1 MNLKHSILSIAIVLS
16 MPYAWGEHTIV
27 PKDFAVVPEFN
38 IASKFLNNY
47 VSFLD
52 KQQTEEVN
60 DILRR
65 TKEDGFRFIRGNDA
79 SLKSLTGSEDFS
91 ISFENGIYSAQ
102 WTTNG
107 RDIVSCTFPAN
118 YGLLTFSNKIDLE
131 NQLIKELVRLSSD
144 SLQIDIPVRETS
156 TLTPISF
163 SDFYVEDKGYYITP
177 RLKHQLVF
185 AKLQSNPDSCVLLND
200 STHYQLESIAN
211 MMLSGYSSN
220 QHQLK
225 VKVNQYGYKAEE
237 VTTTLPALFAYL
249 SQNGTTPYWGVETFD
264 GQIIKG
270 LWVWINRQGG
280 YAHML
285 TVTVPTKVLSEDSQ
299 IEAKLHCYLRLDNL
313 KSLFEEYPNL

>member
-1 MNLKHSILSIAIVLS
+1 MNLKHLILSIAIILS
-16 MPYAWGEHTIV
+16 MPCAWGEHTIV
-27 PKDFAVVPEFN
+27 PKDFSELPEFN
-38 IASKFLNNY
+38 IAAKFLNKY

-52 KQQTEEVN
+52 KQQTEEVS

-65 TKEDGFRFIRGNDA
+65 TKEDGFRFIKGNDA

-91 ISFENGIYSAQ
+91 ISFENGIYSAH
-102 WTTNG
+102 WAKNG
-107 RDIVSCTFPAN
+107 RDLVSCSFPAN

-131 NQLIKELVRLSSD
+131 NQLIKELVQLSSD
-144 SLQIDIPVRETS
+144 SLLIDIPVRETS

-185 AKLQSNPDSCVLLND
+185 AKSQSNPDSCILLND

-211 MMLSGYSSN
+211 TMLSGYSSN

-237 VTTTLPALFAYL
+237 VATSLPALFTYL
-249 SQNGTTPYWGVETFD
+249 SQNGTAPYWGVETFD
-264 GQIIKG
+264 GQTIKG
-270 LWVWINRQGG
+270 LWVWINRPGG

-285 TVTVPTKVLSEDSQ
+285 TVTVPTKALSQDSQ

-313 KSLFEEYPNL
+313 KSLFEEYPEL

>member
-1 MNLKHSILSIAIVLS
+1 

-102 WTTNG
+102 WATNG

>member
-102 WTTNG
+102 WATNG